1 MSNHTSK
8 FVDQNNV
15 YLRNGLK
22 RSTLLTDLRMDG
34 LTTQPTP
41 GARTPRPL
49 QATFPCPEI
58 S

>member
-1 MSNHTSK
+1 MSIHTSK

-22 RSTLLTDLRMDG
+22 RSTILTDLRMDG

-49 QATFPCPEI
+49 QATFPCL
-58 S
+58 